1 MRRHTQDYDAA
12 SGDEASQRIRFFIT
26 EKLGEHQALTP
37 EGFLVITDVPLCR
50 TGVLIYGP
58 NEVPVRSGADG
69 TVKIYR
75 EPEAVFDATH
85 LASIQGKAVVN
96 DHPPDDVRPDNWKR
110 YTVGTILNPR
120 RGEDS
125 QSDLLIADL
134 IIMDPAAIAD
144 IRAGK
149 REVSMGYDA
158 DYEEVSPGV
167 GRQLNLLAN
176 HVALVEA
183 GRCGPR
189 CAIKDANTFSIEG
202 DDMKTRDNAVSA
214 KARRVSLSDEAI
226 AQIGE
231 ILSNESAN
239 DEGGEHTH
247 IHVHA
252 PGGEPNPG
260 SGMQHDDESLQAF
273 MEQNASEHANFE
285 QRIAALEA
293 KIAGA
298 GAGTGD
304 EETEEEKKAREEKER
319 QAQNDTEAEAKLEEE
334 LAEEAPAG
342 TQDKARKAR
351 DSVYL
356 DDSFKAT
363 VAGAEILVPGIRV
376 PTFDAKQSAKDSL
389 AAICGLRRRAID
401 LAYATNDGQAII
413 HELTGG
419 KAPDLPSMSCG
430 EVRNLFRGAVVA
442 KKAANNA
449 ARHSTGDDRSG
460 HHQSAGPIRT
470 PADFNKMANAHWSG
484 KH

>member
-1 MRRHTQDYDAA
+1 MRLRTNDFDAA
-12 SGDEASQRIRFFIT
+12 AQDEAAQRIRFFIT

-37 EGFLVITDVPLCR
+37 EGFLVITDVPLCS

-58 NEVPVRSGADG
+58 NEVPVRPGTDG

-85 LASIQGKAVVN
+85 IASIQGKPVVN

-110 YTVGTILNPR
+110 YIVGTILNPR
-120 RGEDS
+120 RGEGS
-125 QSDLLIADL
+125 KSDLLIADL
-134 IIMDPAAIAD
+134 IIRDPAAIAD

-189 CAIKDANTFSIEG
+189 CAIKDANTFSTKG
-202 DDMKTRDNAVSA
+202 DDMKTRDNSPA
-214 KARRVSLSDEAI
+214 KARRVPLSDEAVEK
-226 AQIGE
+226 IGE

-252 PGGEPNPG
+252 SGDPAPGG
-260 SGMQHDDESLQAF
+260 GMQHDDESLQAF
-273 MEQNASEHANFE
+273 MEQNASEHASFE

-298 GAGTGD
+298 GAGAGTGD
-304 EETEEEKKAREEKER
+304 EETEEEKAAREAKER
-319 QAQNDTEAEAKLEEE
+319 QAQSDTEAEAKLEEE

-363 VAGAEILVPGIRV
+363 
-376 PTFDAKQSAKDSL
+376 
-389 AAICGLRRRAID
+389 
-401 LAYATNDGQAII
+401 
-413 HELTGG
+413 
-419 KAPDLPSMSCG
+419 
-430 EVRNLFRGAVVA
+430 
-442 KKAANNA
+442 
-449 ARHSTGDDRSG
+449 
-460 HHQSAGPIRT
+460 
-470 PADFNKMANAHWSG
+470 
-484 KH
+484 